1 MTFLAI
7 NSQRS
12 LYARQKSQLEFEKS
26 IIVSRIA
33 TLQEEAGYLAEQMQG
48 SDMDY
53 TSSPQ
58 YQQLH
63 AAEMY
68 YQTRQ
73 DNIDSQITFLN
84 EALNSFKT
92 LANNNMKSSGQL
104 NLGSGS

>member
-33 TLQEEAGYLAEQMQG
+33 TLQEEAGYLAEAMG
-48 SDMDY
+48 GGTDY